1 MSSPSNSSVQDTL
14 AAINAACKGRGQ
26 HYAQYSCKTVSWD
39 DVQRGTV
46 GGGLSCWG
54 SNITDTRLWAKDG
67 RSLFTVRSDNW
78 NERLGKTNVESVA
91 LVASG
96 VDGGASG
103 TGLSP
108 ITLRDFLANPSTYGG
123 YANLDVSSLEDED
136 LDKTVSIRFQTT
148 FLPVPEGDKQ
158 KIEFAPEAYNYN
170 TRSDE
175 DPRNLVLLCTTQGL
189 AVQQDGSGAKKLFH
203 HAKNASKDVKRYWL
217 EAESSNHKVG
227 GSQVETSEERADAI
241 QRGKATSS
249 VIGIEAMGTRFN
261 VLMTIQIPLKQ
272 KPPPVTRG
280 FGYGGVMESGCLDMP
295 MAFCDEECSAD
306 EMMQYAKV
314 FAKPKSSKKK
324 GGWGGGGGL
333 RSSLGGGIKRKGK
346 SSAARVSRGSE
357 VDEKQWPGLTV
368 KEPKRNE
375 DGECITITCVMYN
388 VCQGGVP
395 TEEDVAAA
403 IDDLEAM
410 YRSCED
416 NGNLADEKFDF
427 MKSKLTVDDTIQIA
441 KKIETQP
448 PPKPQ
453 GIFNW
458 GSFPS
463 FGGAKK

>member
-1 MSSPSNSSVQDTL
+1 M
-14 AAINAACKGRGQ
+14 
-26 HYAQYSCKTVSWD
+26 
-39 DVQRGTV
+39 
-46 GGGLSCWG
+46 
-54 SNITDTRLWAKDG
+54 
-67 RSLFTVRSDNW
+67 
-78 NERLGKTNVESVA
+78 A

-108 ITLRDFLANPSTYGG
+108 ITLRDFLANPSAYGA
-123 YANLDVSSLEDED
+123 YANLDVSSLEKED

-170 TRSDE
+170 TMSDE

-227 GSQVETSEERADAI
+227 GSQVDTNEERADAI

-272 KPPPVTRG
+272 KPPSASRG
-280 FGYGGVMESGCLDMP
+280 FGYEGMGVGELSLASAGGMGMC
-295 MAFCDEECSAD
+295 FCDEEMISAD
-306 EMMQYAKV
+306 LVQSAAV
-314 FAKPKSSKKK
+314 FGAPMSKSKK
-324 GGWGGGGGL
+324 GGFGF
-333 RSSLGGGIKRKGK
+333 RSRSFRGSGIKRKGK
-346 SSAARVSRGSE
+346 SSAARVSRGTE
-357 VDEKQWPGLTV
+357 VEEKQWSGLSV
-368 KEPKRNE
+368 KEPTRN
-375 DGECITITCVMYN
+375 DSECITITCVMYN

-416 NGNLADEKFDF
+416 NGNLADEEKFDF
-427 MKSKLTVDDTIQIA
+427 MKSELTVNDTVQIA
-441 KKIETQP
+441 KKIKTQP
-448 PPKPQ
+448 PSKPQ

-458 GSFPS
+458 SSFPS
-463 FGGAKK
+463 FGGGSST